1 MAVCEYVYVCAFVVI
16 YGYVEVYAF
25 RDFFLWYVVAD
36 VDVYFDKFPDVSCV
50 CVIIVLACFFE
61 KMNPEKCV

>member
-1 MAVCEYVYVCAFVVI
+1 MCEYVYVCAFVVI

-36 VDVYFDKFPDVSCV
+36 VDVYFDKSSDVGCV
-50 CVIIVLACFFE
+50 CVIVMFACFFE
-61 KMNPEKCV
+61 KMNPEESV